1 MREVLKLSSF
11 ILIAIGTIAL
21 LLNELVF
28 DWGRA
33 AYISISDAYVSFL
46 RVGDY
51 PTNPYRGCFRG
62 YQASFGINA
71 SIKVTQMA
79 TRYPTL

>member
-21 LLNELVF
+21 LLNEFVF

-33 AYISISDAYVSFL
+33 A
-46 RVGDY
+46 
-51 PTNPYRGCFRG
+51 
-62 YQASFGINA
+62 
-71 SIKVTQMA
+71 
-79 TRYPTL
+79 

>member
-21 LLNELVF
+21 LLNEFVF

-33 AYISISDAYVSFL
+33 AT
-46 RVGDY
+46 VGFAALNVVGLITLAF
-51 PTNPYRGCFRG
+51 TNWGM
-62 YQASFGINA
+62 
-71 SIKVTQMA
+71 KKE
-79 TRYPTL
+79 